1 MAATSKSIDTDF
13 LSLRTVFARNTDN
26 TKISSTKVLVADG
39 NGGTFWAAPQLLG
52 SLPVFNVIETS
63 AAKYTATET
72 NRTLRLTAGE
82 GISMN
87 SSTLLGTTFLNID
100 VSGAANISSSKIK
113 IATIG
118 FISAHTDSNT
128 NTIFLSSS
136 KTAPALSTGDLYF
149 QQLKVIS
156 SVQDPI
162 DTTPFRGNSLFE
174 SNKHDFYTTFAA
186 VSPLALSS
194 FTTTKQ
200 VFLSMY
206 PYSASGFLTMSTT
219 IGSIFISS
227 LSTISSIYITKSDFS
242 TGMLSLSTIEYLNH
256 STSVSTLVK
265 LSNDSQVEYS
275 NSVGN
280 TLARAFYVQMTTYFD
295 TLNKGLS
302 TVTAVK
308 TTIDTLL
315 STNTSIFI
323 NTQSRTTSS
332 LSTFA
337 GSGLGSLSNFTA
349 YNMFFFSSQLSTLS
363 TSLGLNILTMSNS
376 VTTSI
381 NNFNRSTVSTFN
393 QLGSLGYIS
402 SLSLKS
408 TIVSLPYISTK
419 QLVSTIVSLPYISTK
434 QLLSTVISLNI
445 VSSQSLI
452 STFSLENQIDFY
464 TDRSTFTNRFEST
477 VKGIN
482 ENAPYIS
489 TLTLQSTLQS
499 TFIFNNYVN
508 SIALPSTTKS
518 IIDYGS
524 FNGYVSS
531 ISSFTPQG
539 YIYTSN
545 MNSAIYST
553 TNAVFS
559 RTSTISSL
567 TYKSTIDGL
576 GEIYTTTTNFTIP
589 NCFRSSIGYDGAR
602 DIQNSRYLEN
612 TDNNPYEAYG
622 FVNDIYFSTATLDVA
637 SMSNFIVATSKVQ
650 IDFNISFNFE
660 TTASSNDSY
669 SNINRLV
676 PISSFLLYTPD
687 SSPTTFISFTNG
699 TFTEYINMYFDSN
712 DTLNQTNKFIYD
724 KRISF
729 LCSGDD
735 IITVNKAL
743 ITLNH
748 RVLFAKYYSNENP
761 DCNVTIING
770 FPSLT
775 NSIFVTI
782 YN

>member
-82 GISMN
+82 GIAMN

-113 IATIG
+113 IATTG

-174 SNKHDFYTTFAA
+174 SNKHSFYTTFAA

-219 IGSIFISS
+219 VGSIFISS

-308 TTIDTLL
+308 TTKDTML

-337 GSGLGSLSNFTA
+337 GVGLGSLSNFTA

-363 TSLGLNILTMSNS
+363 TSLGLNILTMSNT

-402 SLSLKS
+402 SLSLR
-408 TIVSLPYISTK
+408 
-419 QLVSTIVSLPYISTK
+419 STIVSLPYISTK
-434 QLLSTVISLNI
+434 QLLSTVISLNN

-452 STFSLENQIDFY
+452 STFSLQNQIGFY
-464 TDRSTFTNRFEST
+464 TDRSTFTQNVQST

-545 MNSAIYST
+545 MNPAIYST

-559 RTSTISSL
+559 RTSTISTL
-567 TYKSTIDGL
+567 TYISTFDTL
-576 GEIYTTTTNFTIP
+576 GEIYISTANSTILA
-589 NCFRSSIGYDGAR
+589 CFGSSIGYNGLR
-602 DIQNSRYLEN
+602 GSQNSRYLQN
-612 TDNNPYEAYG
+612 VDNNPYDIYG
-622 FVNDIYFSTATLDVA
+622 FFNDIYFSTATLDVG
-637 SMSNFIVATSKVQ
+637 SMSDFIVATSKVQ

-660 TTASSNDSY
+660 TTASSNESY

-687 SSPTTFISFTNG
+687 ISPTTFVSFTNG
-699 TFTEYINMYFDSN
+699 TFTEYINMYYDSN
-712 DTLNQTNKFIYD
+712 DTLNKTNKFIYD

-729 LCSGDD
+729 LCSGGD

-748 RVLFAKYYSNENP
+748 RVLFAKYYSNGNP
-761 DCNVTIING
+761 DCNVTIINS

>member
-113 IATIG
+113 IATTG

-128 NTIFLSSS
+128 NTIFLSSL

-174 SNKHDFYTTFAA
+174 SNKHNFYTTFAA

-206 PYSASGFLTMSTT
+206 PYTASGFLTMSTT
-219 IGSIFISS
+219 IGSIFITS
-227 LSTISSIYITKSDFS
+227 LSTISSVYITKSDFS

-402 SLSLKS
+402 SLSLR
-408 TIVSLPYISTK
+408 
-419 QLVSTIVSLPYISTK
+419 STIVSLPYISTK
-434 QLLSTVISLNI
+434 QLLSTVISLNN

-452 STFSLENQIDFY
+452 STFSLQNQIGFY
-464 TDRSTFTNRFEST
+464 TDRSTFTQNVQST

-545 MNSAIYST
+545 MKSAIYST

-576 GEIYTTTTNFTIP
+576 GEIYITTVNNTIP
-589 NCFRSSIGYDGAR
+589 NCFRSSIGYNGVR
-602 DIQNSRYLEN
+602 GTQNSRYLQN
-612 TDNNPYEAYG
+612 VDNNPYDIYG
-622 FVNDIYFSTATLDVA
+622 FFNDIYFSTATLDVG

-650 IDFNISFNFE
+650 IDFNISFNFA

-687 SSPTTFISFTNG
+687 ISPTTFVSFTNG
-699 TFTEYINMYFDSN
+699 TFTEYINMYYDSN
-712 DTLNQTNKFIYD
+712 DTLNKTNKFIYD

-729 LCSGDD
+729 LCSGGD

-748 RVLFAKYYSNENP
+748 RVLFAKYYSNGNP
-761 DCNVTIING
+761 DCNVTIINS

>member
-113 IATIG
+113 IATTG

-174 SNKHDFYTTFAA
+174 SNKHNFYTTFAA

-206 PYSASGFLTMSTT
+206 PYTASGFLTMSTT
-219 IGSIFISS
+219 IGSIFITS
-227 LSTISSIYITKSDFS
+227 LSTISSVYITKSDFS

-308 TTIDTLL
+308 TTKDTML

-349 YNMFFFSSQLSTLS
+349 YNMLFFSSQLSTLS
-363 TSLGLNILTMSNS
+363 TSLGLNILTMSNT
-376 VTTSI
+376 VTTSL

-402 SLSLKS
+402 SLSL
-408 TIVSLPYISTK
+408 T
-419 QLVSTIVSLPYISTK
+419 STIVSLPYISTK
-434 QLLSTVISLNI
+434 QLLSTVISLNN

-452 STFSLENQIDFY
+452 STFSLANQIGFY
-464 TDRSTFTNRFEST
+464 TDRSTFTQNVQST

-545 MNSAIYST
+545 MNPAIYST

-559 RTSTISSL
+559 RTSTISTL
-567 TYKSTIDGL
+567 TYISTFDTLGKIYISTANSTIL
-576 GEIYTTTTNFTIP
+576 A
-589 NCFRSSIGYDGAR
+589 CFGSSIGYNGAR
-602 DIQNSRYLEN
+602 GIQNSRYLEN
-612 TDNNPYEAYG
+612 VDNNPYDIYG
-622 FVNDIYFSTATLDVA
+622 FSNDIYFSTATLDVA

-699 TFTEYINMYFDSN
+699 TFTEYINMYYDSN
-712 DTLNQTNKFIYD
+712 DTLNKTNKVIYD

-729 LCSGDD
+729 LCSGGD

-743 ITLNH
+743 IKLNH
-748 RVLFAKYYSNENP
+748 RVLFAKYYSNGNP
-761 DCNVTIING
+761 DCNVTVINC

>member
-113 IATIG
+113 IATTG

-174 SNKHDFYTTFAA
+174 SNKHSFYTTFAA

-206 PYSASGFLTMSTT
+206 PYTASGFLTMSTT
-219 IGSIFISS
+219 IGSIFITS
-227 LSTISSIYITKSDFS
+227 LSTISSVYITKSDFS

-308 TTIDTLL
+308 TTKDTML

-337 GSGLGSLSNFTA
+337 GVGLGSLSNFTA
-349 YNMFFFSSQLSTLS
+349 YNMLFFSSQLSTLS
-363 TSLGLNILTMSNS
+363 TSLGLNILTMSNT
-376 VTTSI
+376 VTTSL

-402 SLSLKS
+402 SLSLR
-408 TIVSLPYISTK
+408 
-419 QLVSTIVSLPYISTK
+419 STIVSLPYISTK
-434 QLLSTVISLNI
+434 QLLSTVISLNN

-452 STFSLENQIDFY
+452 STFSLANQIGFY
-464 TDRSTFTNRFEST
+464 TDRSTFTQNVQST

-545 MNSAIYST
+545 MNPAIYST

-559 RTSTISSL
+559 RTSTISTL
-567 TYKSTIDGL
+567 TYISTFDGL
-576 GEIYTTTTNFTIP
+576 GEIYITTVNSTILA
-589 NCFRSSIGYDGAR
+589 CFRSSIGYNGAR
-602 DIQNSRYLEN
+602 GIQNSRYLQN
-612 TDNNPYEAYG
+612 VDNNPYDIYG
-622 FVNDIYFSTATLDVA
+622 FFNDIYFSTATLDVA

-699 TFTEYINMYFDSN
+699 TFTEYINMYYDSN
-712 DTLNQTNKFIYD
+712 DTLNKTNKFIYD

-729 LCSGDD
+729 LCSGGD

-743 ITLNH
+743 IKLNH
-748 RVLFAKYYSNENP
+748 RVLFAKYYSNGNP
-761 DCNVTIING
+761 DCNVTVINC

>member
-113 IATIG
+113 IATTG

-174 SNKHDFYTTFAA
+174 SNKHSFYTTFAA

-219 IGSIFISS
+219 IGSIFITS
-227 LSTISSIYITKSDFS
+227 LSTISSVYITKSDFS

-308 TTIDTLL
+308 TTKDTML

-337 GSGLGSLSNFTA
+337 GVGLGSLSNFTA

-402 SLSLKS
+402 SLSLR
-408 TIVSLPYISTK
+408 
-419 QLVSTIVSLPYISTK
+419 STIVSLPYISTK
-434 QLLSTVISLNI
+434 QLLSTVISLNN

-452 STFSLENQIDFY
+452 STFSLENQIGFY
-464 TDRSTFTNRFEST
+464 TDRSTFIQNVQST

-545 MNSAIYST
+545 MNPAIYST

-559 RTSTISSL
+559 RTSTISTL
-567 TYKSTIDGL
+567 TYISTFDGL
-576 GEIYTTTTNFTIP
+576 GEIYISTANSTILA
-589 NCFRSSIGYDGAR
+589 CFGSSIGYNGLR
-602 DIQNSRYLEN
+602 GSQNSRYLQN
-612 TDNNPYEAYG
+612 VDNNPYDIYG
-622 FVNDIYFSTATLDVA
+622 IFNDIYFSTATLDVA

-699 TFTEYINMYFDSN
+699 TFTEYINMYYDSN
-712 DTLNQTNKFIYD
+712 DTLNQTNKVIYD

-729 LCSGDD
+729 LCSGGD

-748 RVLFAKYYSNENP
+748 RVLFAKYYSNANP
-761 DCNVTIING
+761 DCNVTIINC

>member
-63 AAKYTATET
+63 AAKYTATEI

-82 GISMN
+82 GIAMN
-87 SSTLLGTTFLNID
+87 SSTLYGTTFLNID

-113 IATIG
+113 IATTG

-174 SNKHDFYTTFAA
+174 SNKHSFYTTFAA

-206 PYSASGFLTMSTT
+206 PYTASGFLTMSTT
-219 IGSIFISS
+219 IGSIFITS
-227 LSTISSIYITKSDFS
+227 LSTISSVYITKSDFS

-308 TTIDTLL
+308 TTKDTML

-349 YNMFFFSSQLSTLS
+349 YNMLFFSSQLSTLS
-363 TSLGLNILTMSNS
+363 TSLGLNILTMSNT
-376 VTTSI
+376 VTTSL

-402 SLSLKS
+402 SLSLR
-408 TIVSLPYISTK
+408 
-419 QLVSTIVSLPYISTK
+419 STIVSLPYISTK
-434 QLLSTVISLNI
+434 QLLSTVISLNN

-452 STFSLENQIDFY
+452 STFSLSNQIGFY
-464 TDRSTFTNRFEST
+464 TDRSTFTQNFQST

-489 TLTLQSTLQS
+489 TLTLLSTLQS

-545 MNSAIYST
+545 MNPAIYST

-559 RTSTISSL
+559 RTSTISTL
-567 TYKSTIDGL
+567 TYISTFDTLGKIYISTANSTIL
-576 GEIYTTTTNFTIP
+576 A
-589 NCFRSSIGYDGAR
+589 CFGSSIGYNGAR
-602 DIQNSRYLEN
+602 GIQNSRYLQN
-612 TDNNPYEAYG
+612 VDNNPYDIYG
-622 FVNDIYFSTATLDVA
+622 FFNDIYFSTATLDVA

-699 TFTEYINMYFDSN
+699 TFTEYINMYYDSN
-712 DTLNQTNKFIYD
+712 DTLNKTNKVIYD

-729 LCSGDD
+729 LCSGGD

-748 RVLFAKYYSNENP
+748 RVLFAKYYSNGNP
-761 DCNVTIING
+761 DCNVTIINC

>member
-113 IATIG
+113 IATTG

-174 SNKHDFYTTFAA
+174 SNKHNFYTTFAA

-206 PYSASGFLTMSTT
+206 PYTASGFLTMSTT
-219 IGSIFISS
+219 IGSIFITS
-227 LSTISSIYITKSDFS
+227 LSTISSVYITKSDFS

-308 TTIDTLL
+308 TTKDTML

-337 GSGLGSLSNFTA
+337 DSGLAALSNFTT

-363 TSLGLNILTMSNS
+363 TSLGLNILTMSNT

-402 SLSLKS
+402 SLSLR
-408 TIVSLPYISTK
+408 
-419 QLVSTIVSLPYISTK
+419 STIVSLPYISTK
-434 QLLSTVISLNI
+434 QLLSTVISLNN

-452 STFSLENQIDFY
+452 STFSLQNQIGFY
-464 TDRSTFTNRFEST
+464 TDRSTFTQNVQST

-545 MNSAIYST
+545 MNPAIYST

-559 RTSTISSL
+559 RTSTISTL
-567 TYKSTIDGL
+567 TYISTFDGL
-576 GEIYTTTTNFTIP
+576 GEIYISTANSTILA
-589 NCFRSSIGYDGAR
+589 CFGSSIGYNGLR
-602 DIQNSRYLEN
+602 GTQNSRYLQN
-612 TDNNPYEAYG
+612 VDNNPYDIYG
-622 FVNDIYFSTATLDVA
+622 FFNDIYFSTATLDVG
-637 SMSNFIVATSKVQ
+637 SMSDFIVATSKVQ

-660 TTASSNDSY
+660 TTASSNESY

-699 TFTEYINMYFDSN
+699 TFTEYINMYYDSN
-712 DTLNQTNKFIYD
+712 DTLNKTNKVIYD

-729 LCSGDD
+729 LCSGGD

-748 RVLFAKYYSNENP
+748 RVLFAKYYSNGNP
-761 DCNVTIING
+761 DCNVTIINS

>member
-82 GISMN
+82 GIAMN

-100 VSGAANISSSKIK
+100 VSGATTISSSKIK
-113 IATIG
+113 IATTG

-174 SNKHDFYTTFAA
+174 SNKHNFYTTFAA

-206 PYSASGFLTMSTT
+206 PYTASGFLTMSTT
-219 IGSIFISS
+219 IGSIFITS
-227 LSTISSIYITKSDFS
+227 LSTISSVYITKSDFS

-308 TTIDTLL
+308 TTKDTML

-337 GSGLGSLSNFTA
+337 DSGLAALSNFTT

-363 TSLGLNILTMSNS
+363 TSLGLNILTMSNT

-402 SLSLKS
+402 SLSLR
-408 TIVSLPYISTK
+408 
-419 QLVSTIVSLPYISTK
+419 STIVSLPYISTK
-434 QLLSTVISLNI
+434 QLLSTVISLNN

-452 STFSLENQIDFY
+452 STFSLQNQIGFY
-464 TDRSTFTNRFEST
+464 TDRSTFTQNVQST

-545 MNSAIYST
+545 MNPAIYST

-559 RTSTISSL
+559 RTSTISTL
-567 TYKSTIDGL
+567 TYISTFDGL
-576 GEIYTTTTNFTIP
+576 GEIYISTANSTILA
-589 NCFRSSIGYDGAR
+589 CFGSSIGYNGLR
-602 DIQNSRYLEN
+602 GTQNSRYLQN
-612 TDNNPYEAYG
+612 VDNNPYDIYG
-622 FVNDIYFSTATLDVA
+622 FFNDIYFSTATLDVG
-637 SMSNFIVATSKVQ
+637 SMSDFIVATSKVQ

-660 TTASSNDSY
+660 TTASSNESY

-699 TFTEYINMYFDSN
+699 TFTEYINMYYDSN
-712 DTLNQTNKFIYD
+712 DTLNKTNKFIYD

-729 LCSGDD
+729 LCSGGD

-748 RVLFAKYYSNENP
+748 RVLFAKYYSNGNP
-761 DCNVTIING
+761 DCNVTIINS

>member
-100 VSGAANISSSKIK
+100 VSGATTISSSKIK
-113 IATIG
+113 IATTG

-174 SNKHDFYTTFAA
+174 SNKHSFYTTFAA

-206 PYSASGFLTMSTT
+206 PYTASGFLTMSTT
-219 IGSIFISS
+219 IGSIFITS
-227 LSTISSIYITKSDFS
+227 LSTISSVYITKSDFS

-308 TTIDTLL
+308 TTKDTML

-337 GSGLGSLSNFTA
+337 GVGLGSLSNFTA
-349 YNMFFFSSQLSTLS
+349 YNMLFFSSQLSTLS
-363 TSLGLNILTMSNS
+363 TSLGLNILTMSNT
-376 VTTSI
+376 VTTSL
-381 NNFNRSTVSTFN
+381 NNFNRSTISTFN

-402 SLSLKS
+402 SLSLR
-408 TIVSLPYISTK
+408 
-419 QLVSTIVSLPYISTK
+419 STIVSLPYISTK
-434 QLLSTVISLNI
+434 QLLSTVISLNN

-452 STFSLENQIDFY
+452 STFSLQNQIGFY
-464 TDRSTFTNRFEST
+464 TDRSTFTQNVQST

-489 TLTLQSTLQS
+489 TLTLHSTLQS

-545 MNSAIYST
+545 MNPAIYST

-559 RTSTISSL
+559 RTSTISTL
-567 TYKSTIDGL
+567 TYISTFDGL
-576 GEIYTTTTNFTIP
+576 GEIYITTVNSTILA
-589 NCFRSSIGYDGAR
+589 CFRSSIGYNGAR
-602 DIQNSRYLEN
+602 GIQNSRYLQN
-612 TDNNPYEAYG
+612 VDNNPYDIYG
-622 FVNDIYFSTATLDVA
+622 FFNDIYFSTATLDVA

-699 TFTEYINMYFDSN
+699 TFTEYINMYYDSN
-712 DTLNQTNKFIYD
+712 DTLNKTNKFIYD

-729 LCSGDD
+729 LCSGGD

-748 RVLFAKYYSNENP
+748 RVLFAKYYSNGNP
-761 DCNVTIING
+761 DCNVTVINC

>member
-113 IATIG
+113 IATTG

-128 NTIFLSSS
+128 NTIFLSSL

-174 SNKHDFYTTFAA
+174 SNKHSFYTTFAA

-206 PYSASGFLTMSTT
+206 PYTASGFLTMSTT
-219 IGSIFISS
+219 IGSIFITS
-227 LSTISSIYITKSDFS
+227 LSTISSVYITKSDFS

-308 TTIDTLL
+308 TTKDTML

-349 YNMFFFSSQLSTLS
+349 YNMLFFSSQLSTLS
-363 TSLGLNILTMSNS
+363 TSLGLNILTMSNT
-376 VTTSI
+376 VTTSL

-402 SLSLKS
+402 SLSLR
-408 TIVSLPYISTK
+408 
-419 QLVSTIVSLPYISTK
+419 STIVSLPYISTK
-434 QLLSTVISLNI
+434 QLLSTVISLNN

-452 STFSLENQIDFY
+452 STFSLSNQIGFY
-464 TDRSTFTNRFEST
+464 TDRSTFTQNFQST

-489 TLTLQSTLQS
+489 TLTLLSTLQS

-589 NCFRSSIGYDGAR
+589 NCFRSSIGYNGAR

-699 TFTEYINMYFDSN
+699 TFTEYINMYYDSN
-712 DTLNQTNKFIYD
+712 DTLNKTNKFIYD

-729 LCSGDD
+729 LCSGGD

-743 ITLNH
+743 IELNH
-748 RVLFAKYYSNENP
+748 RVLFAKYYSNGNP
-761 DCNVTIING
+761 DCNVTVINC

>member
-82 GISMN
+82 GIAMN
-87 SSTLLGTTFLNID
+87 SSTLYGTTFLNID

-113 IATIG
+113 IATTG

-174 SNKHDFYTTFAA
+174 SNKHSFYTTFAA

-206 PYSASGFLTMSTT
+206 PYTASGFLTMSTT
-219 IGSIFISS
+219 IGSIFITS
-227 LSTISSIYITKSDFS
+227 LSTISSVYITKSDFS

-308 TTIDTLL
+308 TTKDTML

-349 YNMFFFSSQLSTLS
+349 YNMLFFSSQLSTLS
-363 TSLGLNILTMSNS
+363 TSLGLNILTMSNT
-376 VTTSI
+376 VTTSL

-402 SLSLKS
+402 SLSLR
-408 TIVSLPYISTK
+408 
-419 QLVSTIVSLPYISTK
+419 STIVSLPYISTK
-434 QLLSTVISLNI
+434 QLLSTVISLNN

-452 STFSLENQIDFY
+452 STFSLENQIGFY
-464 TDRSTFTNRFEST
+464 TDRSTFTQNVQST

-545 MNSAIYST
+545 MNPAIYST

-559 RTSTISSL
+559 RTSTISTL
-567 TYKSTIDGL
+567 TYISTFDTLGKIYISTANSTIL
-576 GEIYTTTTNFTIP
+576 A
-589 NCFRSSIGYDGAR
+589 CFGSSIGYNGAR
-602 DIQNSRYLEN
+602 GIQNSRYLQN
-612 TDNNPYEAYG
+612 VDNNPYDIYG
-622 FVNDIYFSTATLDVA
+622 FFNDIYFSTATLDVA

-699 TFTEYINMYFDSN
+699 TFTEYINMYYDSN
-712 DTLNQTNKFIYD
+712 DTLNKTNKVIYD

-729 LCSGDD
+729 LCSGGD

-748 RVLFAKYYSNENP
+748 RVLFAKYYSNGNP
-761 DCNVTIING
+761 DCNVTIINC

>member
-113 IATIG
+113 IATTG

-174 SNKHDFYTTFAA
+174 SNKHSFYTTFAA

-206 PYSASGFLTMSTT
+206 PYTASGFLTMSTT
-219 IGSIFISS
+219 IGSIFITS
-227 LSTISSIYITKSDFS
+227 LSTISSVYITKSDFS

-308 TTIDTLL
+308 TTKDTML

-337 GSGLGSLSNFTA
+337 GVGLGSLSNFTA
-349 YNMFFFSSQLSTLS
+349 YNMLFFSSQLSTLS
-363 TSLGLNILTMSNS
+363 TSLGLNILTMSNT
-376 VTTSI
+376 VTTSL
-381 NNFNRSTVSTFN
+381 NNFNRSTISTFN

-402 SLSLKS
+402 SLSLR
-408 TIVSLPYISTK
+408 
-419 QLVSTIVSLPYISTK
+419 STIVSLPYISTK
-434 QLLSTVISLNI
+434 QLLSTVISLNN

-452 STFSLENQIDFY
+452 STFSLENQIGFY
-464 TDRSTFTNRFEST
+464 TDRSTFIQNVQST

-545 MNSAIYST
+545 MNPAIYST

-559 RTSTISSL
+559 RTSTISTL
-567 TYKSTIDGL
+567 TYISTFDGL
-576 GEIYTTTTNFTIP
+576 GEIYITTVNSTILA
-589 NCFRSSIGYDGAR
+589 CFRSSIGYNGAR
-602 DIQNSRYLEN
+602 GIQNSRYLQN
-612 TDNNPYEAYG
+612 VDNNPYDIYG
-622 FVNDIYFSTATLDVA
+622 FFNDIYFSTATLDVA

-699 TFTEYINMYFDSN
+699 TFTEYINMYYDSN
-712 DTLNQTNKFIYD
+712 DTLNKTNKFIYD

-729 LCSGDD
+729 LCSGGD

-748 RVLFAKYYSNENP
+748 RVLFAKYYSNGNP
-761 DCNVTIING
+761 DCNVTIINS

>member
-1 MAATSKSIDTDF
+1 MAAATKSIDTDF

-26 TKISSTKVLVADG
+26 TKISSTKVLTADG

-52 SLPVFNVIETS
+52 SLPVFNAIETS
-63 AAKYTATET
+63 AGKYIATEA

-82 GISMN
+82 GVSMEL
-87 SSTLLGTTFLNID
+87 STLYGTTFIYTD
-100 VSGAANISSSKIK
+100 VSGAASISSSKIK
-113 IATIG
+113 IATTG
-118 FISAHTDSNT
+118 FISAYTDSNT

-162 DTTPFRGNSLFE
+162 DTTPFRGNSLFV
-174 SNKHDFYTTFAA
+174 SNKHSFYTTLAA
-186 VSPLALSS
+186 VGSLAFSS

-206 PYSASGFLTMSTT
+206 PYTASGFLTMSTVA
-219 IGSIFISS
+219 GSIFISS
-227 LSTISSIYITKSDFS
+227 LSTISSIYITKADFS

-256 STSVSTLVK
+256 STNVSTLVK
-265 LSNDSQVEYS
+265 LSNDSQIQYS
-275 NSVGN
+275 NAVGN
-280 TLARAFYVQMTTYFD
+280 ILARAFYVQMTTYFD

-302 TVTAVK
+302 TVTAIK
-308 TTIDTLL
+308 TTKNTML

-337 GSGLGSLSNFTA
+337 NAGLGALSNFTA
-349 YNMFFFSSQLSTLS
+349 YNILVFSTQLSTLS
-363 TSLGLNILTMSNS
+363 TSLGLNIFTMSNTVS
-376 VTTSI
+376 TSI

-419 QLVSTIVSLPYISTK
+419 KLVSTVG
-434 QLLSTVISLNI
+434 SLNI
-445 VSSQSLI
+445 VSSQSLL
-452 STFSLENQIDFY
+452 STFSLKNQIAFY
-464 TDRSTFTNRFEST
+464 TDRSTFTQNVQST

-499 TFIFNNYVN
+499 TFIFNNYVH
-508 SIALPSTTKS
+508 STLASTSKS

-539 YIYTSN
+539 YIYSSN
-545 MNSAIYST
+545 LNSALYST

-559 RTSTISSL
+559 RTSTISTL
-567 TYKSTIDGL
+567 TYKSTFDGL
-576 GEIYTTTTNFTIP
+576 GKIYISTANSTILDCFT
-589 NCFRSSIGYDGAR
+589 SSIGYSGYIGSD
-602 DIQNSRYLEN
+602 QQCTYVLNSN
-612 TDNNPYEAYG
+612 NNPYTANGYIY
-622 FVNDIYFSTATLDVA
+622 DIYFTTAQVYIA
-637 SMSNFIVATSKVQ
+637 SMSNYIVSTSKVQ
-650 IDFNISFNFE
+650 IDFNLNFSFE
-660 TTASSNDSY
+660 TKASSNDTY
-669 SNINRLV
+669 TNLNRLV
-676 PISSFLLYTPD
+676 PISSFLQYSLKVDDP
-687 SSPTTFISFTNG
+687 PSFLSITNG
-699 TFTEYINMYFDSN
+699 TFTEYVNAYYDST
-712 DTLNQTNKFIYD
+712 DVTSKTNKGRYN

-729 LCSGDD
+729 LYSGDD
-735 IITVNKAL
+735 IIRTYKANMNTSDV
-743 ITLNH
+743 IILNH
-748 RVLFAKYYSNENP
+748 RVLFAEYLANP
-761 DCNVTIING
+761 DSGCNVTFIDC

-775 NSIFVTI
+775 NSIFVSI

>member
-100 VSGAANISSSKIK
+100 VSGATTISSSKIK
-113 IATIG
+113 IATTG

-149 QQLKVIS
+149 QQIKVIS

-174 SNKHDFYTTFAA
+174 SNKHSFYTTFAA

-219 IGSIFISS
+219 IGSIFITS
-227 LSTISSIYITKSDFS
+227 LSTISSVYITKSDFS

-256 STSVSTLVK
+256 STNVSTLVK

-308 TTIDTLL
+308 TTIDTML
-315 STNTSIFI
+315 STNTNIFI

-337 GSGLGSLSNFTA
+337 GVGLGSLSNFTA

-402 SLSLKS
+402 SLSLR
-408 TIVSLPYISTK
+408 
-419 QLVSTIVSLPYISTK
+419 STIVSLPYISTK
-434 QLLSTVISLNI
+434 QLLSTVISLNN

-452 STFSLENQIDFY
+452 STFSLENQIGFY
-464 TDRSTFTNRFEST
+464 TDRSTFIQNVQST

-545 MNSAIYST
+545 MNPAIYST

-559 RTSTISSL
+559 RTSTISTL
-567 TYKSTIDGL
+567 TYISTFDTL
-576 GEIYTTTTNFTIP
+576 GEIYISTANSTILA
-589 NCFRSSIGYDGAR
+589 CFGSSIGYNGVR
-602 DIQNSRYLEN
+602 GTQNSRYLQN
-612 TDNNPYEAYG
+612 VDNNPYDIYG
-622 FVNDIYFSTATLDVA
+622 IFNDIYFSTATLDVA

-699 TFTEYINMYFDSN
+699 TFTEYINMYYDSN
-712 DTLNQTNKFIYD
+712 DTLNQTNKVIYD

-729 LCSGDD
+729 LCSGGD

-748 RVLFAKYYSNENP
+748 RVLFAKYYSNANP
-761 DCNVTIING
+761 DCNVTIINC

>member
-82 GISMN
+82 GIAMN
-87 SSTLLGTTFLNID
+87 SSTLYGTTFLNID

-113 IATIG
+113 IATTG

-174 SNKHDFYTTFAA
+174 SNKHSFYTTFAA

-206 PYSASGFLTMSTT
+206 PYTASGFLTMSTT
-219 IGSIFISS
+219 IGSIFITS
-227 LSTISSIYITKSDFS
+227 LSTISSVYITKSDFS

-349 YNMFFFSSQLSTLS
+349 YNMLFFSSQLSTLS
-363 TSLGLNILTMSNS
+363 TSLGLNILTMSNT
-376 VTTSI
+376 VTTSL

-402 SLSLKS
+402 SLSLR
-408 TIVSLPYISTK
+408 
-419 QLVSTIVSLPYISTK
+419 STIVSLPYISTK
-434 QLLSTVISLNI
+434 QLLSTVISLNN

-452 STFSLENQIDFY
+452 STFSLQNQIGFY
-464 TDRSTFTNRFEST
+464 TDRSTFTQNVQST

-545 MNSAIYST
+545 MNPAIYST

-559 RTSTISSL
+559 RTSTISTL
-567 TYKSTIDGL
+567 TYISTFDTLGKIYISTANSTIL
-576 GEIYTTTTNFTIP
+576 A
-589 NCFRSSIGYDGAR
+589 CFGSSIGYNGAR
-602 DIQNSRYLEN
+602 GIQNSRYLQN
-612 TDNNPYEAYG
+612 VDNNPYDIYG
-622 FVNDIYFSTATLDVA
+622 FFNDIYFSTATLDVA

-699 TFTEYINMYFDSN
+699 TFTEYINMYYDSN
-712 DTLNQTNKFIYD
+712 DTLNKTNKVIYD

-729 LCSGDD
+729 LCSGGD

-743 ITLNH
+743 IELNH
-748 RVLFAKYYSNENP
+748 RVLFAKYYSNGNP
-761 DCNVTIING
+761 DCNVTVINC

>member
-100 VSGAANISSSKIK
+100 VSGATTISSSKIK
-113 IATIG
+113 IATTG

-174 SNKHDFYTTFAA
+174 SNKHSFYTTFAA

-206 PYSASGFLTMSTT
+206 PYTASGFLTMSTT
-219 IGSIFISS
+219 IGSIFITS
-227 LSTISSIYITKSDFS
+227 LSTISSVYITKSDFS

-308 TTIDTLL
+308 TTKDTML

-337 GSGLGSLSNFTA
+337 GVGLGSLSNFTA
-349 YNMFFFSSQLSTLS
+349 YNMLFFSSQLSTLS
-363 TSLGLNILTMSNS
+363 TSLGLNILTMSNT
-376 VTTSI
+376 VTTSL
-381 NNFNRSTVSTFN
+381 NNFNRSTISTFN

-402 SLSLKS
+402 SLSLR
-408 TIVSLPYISTK
+408 
-419 QLVSTIVSLPYISTK
+419 STIVSLPYISTK
-434 QLLSTVISLNI
+434 QLLSTVISLNN

-452 STFSLENQIDFY
+452 STFSLANQIGFY
-464 TDRSTFTNRFEST
+464 TDRSTFTQNVQST

-545 MNSAIYST
+545 MNPAIYST

-559 RTSTISSL
+559 RTSTISTL
-567 TYKSTIDGL
+567 TYISTFDGL
-576 GEIYTTTTNFTIP
+576 GEIYITTVNSTILA
-589 NCFRSSIGYDGAR
+589 CFRSSIGYNGAR
-602 DIQNSRYLEN
+602 GIQNSRYLQN
-612 TDNNPYEAYG
+612 VDNNPYDIYG
-622 FVNDIYFSTATLDVA
+622 FFNDIYFSTATLDVA

-699 TFTEYINMYFDSN
+699 TFTEYINMYYDSN
-712 DTLNQTNKFIYD
+712 DTLNKTNKFIYD

-729 LCSGDD
+729 LCSGGD
-735 IITVNKAL
+735 IITVDKAL

-748 RVLFAKYYSNENP
+748 RVLFAKYYSNANP
-761 DCNVTIING
+761 DCNVTIINC

>member
-1 MAATSKSIDTDF
+1 MAAATKSIDTDF

-26 TKISSTKVLVADG
+26 TKISSTKVLTADG

-52 SLPVFNVIETS
+52 SLPVFNAIETS
-63 AAKYTATET
+63 AGKYIATEA

-82 GISMN
+82 GVSMEL
-87 SSTLLGTTFLNID
+87 STLYGTTFIYTD
-100 VSGAANISSSKIK
+100 VSGAASISSSKIK
-113 IATIG
+113 IATTG
-118 FISAHTDSNT
+118 FISAYTDSNT

-162 DTTPFRGNSLFE
+162 DTTPFRGNSLFV
-174 SNKHDFYTTFAA
+174 SNKHSFYTTLAA
-186 VSPLALSS
+186 VGSLAFSS

-206 PYSASGFLTMSTT
+206 PYTASGFLTMSTVA
-219 IGSIFISS
+219 GSIFISS
-227 LSTISSIYITKSDFS
+227 LSTISSIYITKADFS

-256 STSVSTLVK
+256 STNVSTLVK
-265 LSNDSQVEYS
+265 LSNDSQIQYS
-275 NSVGN
+275 NAVGN
-280 TLARAFYVQMTTYFD
+280 ILARAFYVQMTTYFD

-302 TVTAVK
+302 TVTAIK
-308 TTIDTLL
+308 TTKNTML

-337 GSGLGSLSNFTA
+337 NAGLGALSNFTA
-349 YNMFFFSSQLSTLS
+349 YNILVFSTQLSTLS
-363 TSLGLNILTMSNS
+363 TSLGLNIFTMSNTVS
-376 VTTSI
+376 TSI

-419 QLVSTIVSLPYISTK
+419 KLVSTVG
-434 QLLSTVISLNI
+434 SLNI
-445 VSSQSLI
+445 VSSQSLL
-452 STFSLENQIDFY
+452 STFSLKNQIAFY
-464 TDRSTFTNRFEST
+464 TDRSTFTQNVQST

-489 TLTLQSTLQS
+489 TLMLQSTLQS
-499 TFIFNNYVN
+499 TFIFNNYVH
-508 SIALPSTTKS
+508 STLASTSKS

-531 ISSFTPQG
+531 ISSFTPRG
-539 YIYTSN
+539 YIYSSN
-545 MNSAIYST
+545 LNSALYST

-559 RTSTISSL
+559 RTSTISTL
-567 TYKSTIDGL
+567 TYKSTFDGL
-576 GEIYTTTTNFTIP
+576 GKIYISTANSTILDCFT
-589 NCFRSSIGYDGAR
+589 SSIGYSGYIGSD
-602 DIQNSRYLEN
+602 QKCTYVLNSN
-612 TDNNPYEAYG
+612 NNPYTANGYIY
-622 FVNDIYFSTATLDVA
+622 DIYFTTAQVYIA
-637 SMSNFIVATSKVQ
+637 SMSNYIVSTSKVQ
-650 IDFNISFNFE
+650 IDFNLNFSFE
-660 TTASSNDSY
+660 TKASSNDTY
-669 SNINRLV
+669 TNLNRLV
-676 PISSFLLYTPD
+676 PISSFLQYSLKVDDP
-687 SSPTTFISFTNG
+687 PSFLSITNG
-699 TFTEYINMYFDSN
+699 TFTEYVNAYYDSTDVTSN
-712 DTLNQTNKFIYD
+712 TNKGRYN

-729 LCSGDD
+729 LYSGDD
-735 IITVNKAL
+735 IIRTYKANMNTSDV
-743 ITLNH
+743 IILNH
-748 RVLFAKYYSNENP
+748 RVLFAEYLANP
-761 DCNVTIING
+761 DSQCNVTFIDC

-775 NSIFVTI
+775 NSIFVSI

>member
-100 VSGAANISSSKIK
+100 VSGATTISSSKIK
-113 IATIG
+113 IATTG

-174 SNKHDFYTTFAA
+174 SNKHSFYTTFAA

-206 PYSASGFLTMSTT
+206 PYTASGFLTMSTT
-219 IGSIFISS
+219 IGSIFITS
-227 LSTISSIYITKSDFS
+227 LSTISSVYITKSDFS

-308 TTIDTLL
+308 TTIDTML
-315 STNTSIFI
+315 STNTNIFI

-337 GSGLGSLSNFTA
+337 GVGLGSLSNFTA

-363 TSLGLNILTMSNS
+363 TSLGLNILTMSNT

-402 SLSLKS
+402 SLSLR
-408 TIVSLPYISTK
+408 
-419 QLVSTIVSLPYISTK
+419 STIVSLPYISTK
-434 QLLSTVISLNI
+434 QLLSTVISLNN

-452 STFSLENQIDFY
+452 STFSLPNQIGFY
-464 TDRSTFTNRFEST
+464 TDRSTFTQNVQST

-545 MNSAIYST
+545 MNPAIYST

-559 RTSTISSL
+559 RTSTISTL
-567 TYKSTIDGL
+567 TYISTFDGL
-576 GEIYTTTTNFTIP
+576 GEIYISTANSTILA
-589 NCFRSSIGYDGAR
+589 CFGSSIGYNGLR
-602 DIQNSRYLEN
+602 GSQNSRYLQN
-612 TDNNPYEAYG
+612 VDNNPYDIYG
-622 FVNDIYFSTATLDVA
+622 IFNDIYFSTATLDVA

-650 IDFNISFNFE
+650 IDFNISFKFE

-699 TFTEYINMYFDSN
+699 TFTEYINMYYDSN
-712 DTLNQTNKFIYD
+712 DTLNQTNKVIYD

-729 LCSGDD
+729 LCSGGD

-748 RVLFAKYYSNENP
+748 RVLFAKYYSNANP
-761 DCNVTIING
+761 DCNVTIINC

>member
-82 GISMN
+82 GIAMN
-87 SSTLLGTTFLNID
+87 SSTLYGTTFLNID

-113 IATIG
+113 IATTG

-174 SNKHDFYTTFAA
+174 SNKHSFYTTFAA

-206 PYSASGFLTMSTT
+206 PYTASGFLTMSTT
-219 IGSIFISS
+219 IGSIFITS
-227 LSTISSIYITKSDFS
+227 LSTISSVYITKSDFS

-308 TTIDTLL
+308 TTKDTML

-349 YNMFFFSSQLSTLS
+349 YNMLFFSSQLSTLS
-363 TSLGLNILTMSNS
+363 TSLGLNILTMSNT

-402 SLSLKS
+402 SLSLR
-408 TIVSLPYISTK
+408 
-419 QLVSTIVSLPYISTK
+419 STIVSLPYISTK
-434 QLLSTVISLNI
+434 QLLSTVISLNN

-452 STFSLENQIDFY
+452 STFSLENQIGFY
-464 TDRSTFTNRFEST
+464 TDRSTFTQNVQST

-545 MNSAIYST
+545 MNPAIYST

-559 RTSTISSL
+559 RTSTISTL
-567 TYKSTIDGL
+567 TYISTFDTLGKIYISTANSTIL
-576 GEIYTTTTNFTIP
+576 A
-589 NCFRSSIGYDGAR
+589 CFGSSIGYNGAR
-602 DIQNSRYLEN
+602 GIQNSRYLQN
-612 TDNNPYEAYG
+612 VDNNPYDIYG
-622 FVNDIYFSTATLDVA
+622 FFNDIYFSTATLDVA

-699 TFTEYINMYFDSN
+699 TFTEYINMYYDSN
-712 DTLNQTNKFIYD
+712 DTLNKTNKFIYD

-729 LCSGDD
+729 LCSGGD

-748 RVLFAKYYSNENP
+748 RVLFAKYYSNGNP
-761 DCNVTIING
+761 DCNVTVINC

>member
-100 VSGAANISSSKIK
+100 VSGATTISSSKIK
-113 IATIG
+113 IATTG

-174 SNKHDFYTTFAA
+174 SNKHSFYTTFAA

-206 PYSASGFLTMSTT
+206 PYTASGFLTMSTT

-227 LSTISSIYITKSDFS
+227 LSTISSVYITKSDFS
-242 TGMLSLSTIEYLNH
+242 TGMLSISTIEYLNH
-256 STSVSTLVK
+256 STNVSTLVK

-308 TTIDTLL
+308 TTKDTML

-349 YNMFFFSSQLSTLS
+349 YNMLFFSSQLSTLS
-363 TSLGLNILTMSNS
+363 TSLGLNILTMSNT
-376 VTTSI
+376 VTTSL
-381 NNFNRSTVSTFN
+381 NNFNRSTISTFN

-402 SLSLKS
+402 SLSLR
-408 TIVSLPYISTK
+408 
-419 QLVSTIVSLPYISTK
+419 STIVSLPYISTK
-434 QLLSTVISLNI
+434 QLLSTVISLNN

-452 STFSLENQIDFY
+452 STFSLANQIGFY
-464 TDRSTFTNRFEST
+464 TDRSTFTQNVQST

-589 NCFRSSIGYDGAR
+589 NCFRSSIGYNGAR

-612 TDNNPYEAYG
+612 TDNNPYDIYG
-622 FVNDIYFSTATLDVA
+622 FSNDIYFSTATLDVA

-699 TFTEYINMYFDSN
+699 TFTEYINMYYDSN
-712 DTLNQTNKFIYD
+712 DTLNKTNKVIYD

-729 LCSGDD
+729 LCSGGD
-735 IITVNKAL
+735 IITVDKAL

-748 RVLFAKYYSNENP
+748 RVLFAKYYSNGNP
-761 DCNVTIING
+761 DCNVTVINC

>member
-87 SSTLLGTTFLNID
+87 SSTLFGTTFLNID
-100 VSGAANISSSKIK
+100 VSGATNISSSKIK
-113 IATIG
+113 IATTG

-136 KTAPALSTGDLYF
+136 KISPALSTGDLYF

-156 SVQDPI
+156 SVQAPI

-174 SNKHDFYTTFAA
+174 SNNHNFYTTFAA

-206 PYSASGFLTMSTT
+206 PYTASGFLTMSTVA
-219 IGSIFISS
+219 GNIFITS
-227 LSTISSIYITKSDFS
+227 LSTISSNNITKSDFS
-242 TGMLSLSTIEYLNH
+242 TGMLSLSTTEYLNH
-256 STSVSTLVK
+256 STNVSTLVK

-280 TLARAFYVQMTTYFD
+280 TLARAFFVQMTTYFD

-308 TTIDTLL
+308 TTIDTML

-332 LSTFA
+332 LSTF
-337 GSGLGSLSNFTA
+337 GGGGLGLLSNFTA

-363 TSLGLNILTMSNS
+363 TSLGLNILTMSNT

-393 QLGSLGYIS
+393 HVGSLGYIS
-402 SLSLKS
+402 SLSLRS

-419 QLVSTIVSLPYISTK
+419 QLVSTIE
-434 QLLSTVISLNI
+434 SLNI
-445 VSSQSLI
+445 VSSQSLL
-452 STFSLENQIDFY
+452 STFSLKNQLDFY
-464 TDRSTFTNRFEST
+464 TDRSTFTQNVQST

-545 MNSAIYST
+545 MNPAIYST

-559 RTSTISSL
+559 KTSTISTL
-567 TYKSTIDGL
+567 TYISTFDTLGKIYISTANSTIL
-576 GEIYTTTTNFTIP
+576 A
-589 NCFRSSIGYDGAR
+589 CFRSSIGYDGLR
-602 DIQNSRYLEN
+602 GIQNSRYLQN
-612 TDNNPYEAYG
+612 VDNNPYDIYG
-622 FVNDIYFSTATLDVA
+622 YFNDIYFSTATLDVA

-650 IDFNISFNFE
+650 IDFNLSFNFE
-660 TTASSNDSY
+660 TTASSNESY

-676 PISSFLLYTPD
+676 PISSFLLYTPPND
-687 SSPTTFISFTNG
+687 STRFISLTNG
-699 TFTEYINMYFDSN
+699 TFTEYINIYYDSN
-712 DTLNQTNKFIYD
+712 DITNQTNKFIYD

-729 LCSGDD
+729 LYSGED

-743 ITLNH
+743 VTLNH
-748 RVLFAKYYSNENP
+748 RVLFAKYYTNIDP
-761 DCNVTIING
+761 DCNVTLINS

>member
-113 IATIG
+113 IATTG

-174 SNKHDFYTTFAA
+174 SNKHSFYTTFAA

-206 PYSASGFLTMSTT
+206 PYTASGFLTMSTT
-219 IGSIFISS
+219 IGSIFITS
-227 LSTISSIYITKSDFS
+227 LSTISSVYITKSDFS

-308 TTIDTLL
+308 TTKDTML

-337 GSGLGSLSNFTA
+337 GVGLGSLSNFTA

-402 SLSLKS
+402 SLSLR
-408 TIVSLPYISTK
+408 
-419 QLVSTIVSLPYISTK
+419 STIVSLPYISTK
-434 QLLSTVISLNI
+434 QLLSTVISLNN

-452 STFSLENQIDFY
+452 STFSLENQIGFY
-464 TDRSTFTNRFEST
+464 TDRSTFIQNVQST

-545 MNSAIYST
+545 MNPAIYST

-559 RTSTISSL
+559 RTSTISTL
-567 TYKSTIDGL
+567 TYISTFDTL
-576 GEIYTTTTNFTIP
+576 GEIYISTANSTILA
-589 NCFRSSIGYDGAR
+589 CFGSSIGYNGLR
-602 DIQNSRYLEN
+602 GSQNSRYLQN
-612 TDNNPYEAYG
+612 VDNNPYDIYG
-622 FVNDIYFSTATLDVA
+622 IFNDIYFSTATLDVA

-699 TFTEYINMYFDSN
+699 TFTEYINMYYDSN
-712 DTLNQTNKFIYD
+712 DTLNQTNKVIYD

-729 LCSGDD
+729 LCSGGD

-748 RVLFAKYYSNENP
+748 RVLFAKYYSNANP
-761 DCNVTIING
+761 DCNVTIINC

>member
-113 IATIG
+113 IATTG

-174 SNKHDFYTTFAA
+174 SNKHSFYTTFAA

-206 PYSASGFLTMSTT
+206 PYTASGFLTMSTT

-227 LSTISSIYITKSDFS
+227 LSTISSVYITKSDFS
-242 TGMLSLSTIEYLNH
+242 TGMLSISTIEYLNH
-256 STSVSTLVK
+256 STNVSTLVK

-308 TTIDTLL
+308 TTKDTML

-349 YNMFFFSSQLSTLS
+349 YNMLFFSSQLSTLS
-363 TSLGLNILTMSNS
+363 TSLGLNILTMSNT
-376 VTTSI
+376 VTTSL

-402 SLSLKS
+402 SLSL
-408 TIVSLPYISTK
+408 T
-419 QLVSTIVSLPYISTK
+419 STIVSLPYISTK
-434 QLLSTVISLNI
+434 QLLSTVISLNN

-452 STFSLENQIDFY
+452 STFSLSNQIGFY
-464 TDRSTFTNRFEST
+464 TDRSTFTQNFQST

-489 TLTLQSTLQS
+489 TLTLLSTLQS

-545 MNSAIYST
+545 MNPAIYST

-559 RTSTISSL
+559 RTSTISTL
-567 TYKSTIDGL
+567 TYISTFDTLGKIYISTANSTIL
-576 GEIYTTTTNFTIP
+576 A
-589 NCFRSSIGYDGAR
+589 CFGSSIGYNGAR
-602 DIQNSRYLEN
+602 GIQNSRYLQN
-612 TDNNPYEAYG
+612 VDNNPYDIYG
-622 FVNDIYFSTATLDVA
+622 FFNDIYFSTATLDVA

-699 TFTEYINMYFDSN
+699 TFTEYINMYYDSN
-712 DTLNQTNKFIYD
+712 DTLNKTNKFIYD

-729 LCSGDD
+729 LCSGGD

-743 ITLNH
+743 IKLNH
-748 RVLFAKYYSNENP
+748 RVLFAKYYSNGNP
-761 DCNVTIING
+761 DCNVTVINC

>member
-113 IATIG
+113 IATTG

-174 SNKHDFYTTFAA
+174 SNKHSFYTTFAA

-206 PYSASGFLTMSTT
+206 PYTASGFLTMSTT
-219 IGSIFISS
+219 IGSIFITS
-227 LSTISSIYITKSDFS
+227 LSTISSVYITKSDFS

-308 TTIDTLL
+308 TTKDTML

-337 GSGLGSLSNFTA
+337 DSGLAALSNFTT

-363 TSLGLNILTMSNS
+363 TSLGLNILTMSNT

-402 SLSLKS
+402 SLSLR
-408 TIVSLPYISTK
+408 
-419 QLVSTIVSLPYISTK
+419 STIVSLPYISTK
-434 QLLSTVISLNI
+434 QLLSTVISLNN

-452 STFSLENQIDFY
+452 STFSLQNQIGFY
-464 TDRSTFTNRFEST
+464 TDRSTFTQNVQST

-545 MNSAIYST
+545 MNPAIYST

-559 RTSTISSL
+559 RTSTISTL
-567 TYKSTIDGL
+567 TYISTFDGL
-576 GEIYTTTTNFTIP
+576 GEIYISTANSTILA
-589 NCFRSSIGYDGAR
+589 CFGSSIGYNGAR
-602 DIQNSRYLEN
+602 GNQNSRYLQN
-612 TDNNPYEAYG
+612 VDNNPYDIYG
-622 FVNDIYFSTATLDVA
+622 IFNDIYFSTAALDVA

-687 SSPTTFISFTNG
+687 SNPTTFISFTNG
-699 TFTEYINMYFDSN
+699 TFTEYINMYYDSN
-712 DTLNQTNKFIYD
+712 DTLNKTNKVIYD

-729 LCSGDD
+729 LCSGGD
-735 IITVNKAL
+735 IITVDKAL

-748 RVLFAKYYSNENP
+748 RVLFAKYYSNANP
-761 DCNVTIING
+761 DCNVTIINC

>member
-100 VSGAANISSSKIK
+100 VSGATTISSSKIK
-113 IATIG
+113 IATTG

-174 SNKHDFYTTFAA
+174 SNKHSFYTTFAA

-206 PYSASGFLTMSTT
+206 PYTASGFLTMSTT
-219 IGSIFISS
+219 IGSIFITS
-227 LSTISSIYITKSDFS
+227 LSTISSVYITKSDFS

-308 TTIDTLL
+308 TTKDTML

-337 GSGLGSLSNFTA
+337 GVGLGSLSNFTA

-402 SLSLKS
+402 SLSLR
-408 TIVSLPYISTK
+408 
-419 QLVSTIVSLPYISTK
+419 STIVSLPYISTK
-434 QLLSTVISLNI
+434 QLLSTVISLNN

-452 STFSLENQIDFY
+452 STFSLENQIGFY
-464 TDRSTFTNRFEST
+464 TDRSTFIQNVQST

-545 MNSAIYST
+545 MNPAIYST

-559 RTSTISSL
+559 RTSTISTL
-567 TYKSTIDGL
+567 TYISTFDGL
-576 GEIYTTTTNFTIP
+576 GEIYISTANSTILA
-589 NCFRSSIGYDGAR
+589 CFGSSIGYNGVR
-602 DIQNSRYLEN
+602 GTQNSRYLQN
-612 TDNNPYEAYG
+612 VDNNPYDIYG
-622 FVNDIYFSTATLDVA
+622 IFNDIYFSTATLDVA

-699 TFTEYINMYFDSN
+699 TFTEYINMYYDSN
-712 DTLNQTNKFIYD
+712 DTLNQTNKVIYD

-729 LCSGDD
+729 LCSGGD

-748 RVLFAKYYSNENP
+748 RVLFAKYYSNANP
-761 DCNVTIING
+761 DCNVTIINC

>member
-1 MAATSKSIDTDF
+1 MAAATKSIDTDF

-26 TKISSTKVLVADG
+26 TKISSTKVLTADG

-52 SLPVFNVIETS
+52 SLPVFNAIETS
-63 AAKYTATET
+63 AGKYIATEA

-82 GISMN
+82 GVSMEL
-87 SSTLLGTTFLNID
+87 STLYGTTFIYTD
-100 VSGAANISSSKIK
+100 VSGAASISSSKIK
-113 IATIG
+113 IATTG
-118 FISAHTDSNT
+118 FISAYTDSNT

-162 DTTPFRGNSLFE
+162 DTTPFRGNSLFV
-174 SNKHDFYTTFAA
+174 SNKHSFYTTLAA
-186 VSPLALSS
+186 VGSLAFSS

-206 PYSASGFLTMSTT
+206 PYTASGFLTMSTVA
-219 IGSIFISS
+219 GSIFISS
-227 LSTISSIYITKSDFS
+227 LSTISSIYITKPDFS
-242 TGMLSLSTIEYLNH
+242 TAMLSLSTIEYLNH
-256 STSVSTLVK
+256 STNVSTLVK
-265 LSNDSQVEYS
+265 LSNDSQIQYS
-275 NSVGN
+275 NAVGN
-280 TLARAFYVQMTTYFD
+280 ILARAFYVQMTTYFD

-302 TVTAVK
+302 TVTAIK
-308 TTIDTLL
+308 TTKNTML

-337 GSGLGSLSNFTA
+337 NAGLGALSNFTA
-349 YNMFFFSSQLSTLS
+349 YNIFVFSTQLSTLS
-363 TSLGLNILTMSNS
+363 TSLGLNIFTMSNTVS
-376 VTTSI
+376 TSI

-419 QLVSTIVSLPYISTK
+419 KLVSTVG
-434 QLLSTVISLNI
+434 SLNI
-445 VSSQSLI
+445 VSSQSLL
-452 STFSLENQIDFY
+452 STFSLKNQIGFY
-464 TDRSTFTNRFEST
+464 TDRSTFTQNVQST

-499 TFIFNNYVN
+499 TFIFNNYVH
-508 SIALPSTTKS
+508 STLASTSKS

-539 YIYTSN
+539 YIYSSN
-545 MNSAIYST
+545 LNSALYST

-559 RTSTISSL
+559 RTSTISTL
-567 TYKSTIDGL
+567 TYKSTFDGL
-576 GEIYTTTTNFTIP
+576 GKIYISTANSTILDCFT
-589 NCFRSSIGYDGAR
+589 SSIGYSGYIGSD
-602 DIQNSRYLEN
+602 QQCTYVLNSN
-612 TDNNPYEAYG
+612 NNPYTANGYIY
-622 FVNDIYFSTATLDVA
+622 DIYFTTAQVYIA
-637 SMSNFIVATSKVQ
+637 SMSNYIVSTSKVQ
-650 IDFNISFNFE
+650 IDFNLNFSFE
-660 TTASSNDSY
+660 TKASSNDTY
-669 SNINRLV
+669 TNLNRLV
-676 PISSFLLYTPD
+676 PISSFLQYSLKVDDP
-687 SSPTTFISFTNG
+687 PSFLSITNG
-699 TFTEYINMYFDSN
+699 TFTEYVNAYYDST
-712 DTLNQTNKFIYD
+712 DATNKTNKGRYN

-729 LCSGDD
+729 LYSGDD
-735 IITVNKAL
+735 IIRTYKANMNTSDV
-743 ITLNH
+743 IILNH
-748 RVLFAKYYSNENP
+748 RVLFAEYLATP
-761 DCNVTIING
+761 DSGCNVTFIDC

-775 NSIFVTI
+775 NSIFVSI

>member
-113 IATIG
+113 IATTG

-174 SNKHDFYTTFAA
+174 SNKHNFYTTFAA

-206 PYSASGFLTMSTT
+206 PYTASGFLTMSTT
-219 IGSIFISS
+219 IGSIFITS
-227 LSTISSIYITKSDFS
+227 LSTISSVYITKSDFS

-308 TTIDTLL
+308 TTKDTML

-337 GSGLGSLSNFTA
+337 DSGLAALSNFTT
-349 YNMFFFSSQLSTLS
+349 YSMFFFSSQLSTLS
-363 TSLGLNILTMSNS
+363 TSLGLNILTMSNT

-402 SLSLKS
+402 SLSLR
-408 TIVSLPYISTK
+408 
-419 QLVSTIVSLPYISTK
+419 STIVSLPYISTK
-434 QLLSTVISLNI
+434 QLLSTVISLNN

-452 STFSLENQIDFY
+452 STFSLQNQIGFY
-464 TDRSTFTNRFEST
+464 TDRSTFTQNVQST

-545 MNSAIYST
+545 MNPAIYST

-559 RTSTISSL
+559 RTSTISTL
-567 TYKSTIDGL
+567 TYISTFDGL
-576 GEIYTTTTNFTIP
+576 GEIYISTANSTILA
-589 NCFRSSIGYDGAR
+589 CFGSSIGYNGLR
-602 DIQNSRYLEN
+602 GSQNSRYLQN
-612 TDNNPYEAYG
+612 VDNNPYDIYG
-622 FVNDIYFSTATLDVA
+622 FFNDIYFSTATLDVG
-637 SMSNFIVATSKVQ
+637 SMSDFIVATSKVQ

-660 TTASSNDSY
+660 TTASSNESY

-699 TFTEYINMYFDSN
+699 TFTEYINMYYDSN
-712 DTLNQTNKFIYD
+712 DTLNKTNKFIYD

-729 LCSGDD
+729 LCSGGD

-748 RVLFAKYYSNENP
+748 RVLFAKYYSNANP
-761 DCNVTIING
+761 DCNVTIINC

>member
-82 GISMN
+82 GIAMN
-87 SSTLLGTTFLNID
+87 SSTLYGTTFLNID
-100 VSGAANISSSKIK
+100 VSGATTISSSKIK
-113 IATIG
+113 IATTG

-174 SNKHDFYTTFAA
+174 SNKHSFYTTFAA

-219 IGSIFISS
+219 VGSIFISS

-308 TTIDTLL
+308 TTIDTML
-315 STNTSIFI
+315 STNTNIFI

-337 GSGLGSLSNFTA
+337 DSGLAALSNFTT

-363 TSLGLNILTMSNS
+363 TSLGLNILTMSNT

-402 SLSLKS
+402 SLSLR
-408 TIVSLPYISTK
+408 
-419 QLVSTIVSLPYISTK
+419 STIVSLPYISTK
-434 QLLSTVISLNI
+434 QLLSTVISLNN

-452 STFSLENQIDFY
+452 STFSLQNQIGFY
-464 TDRSTFTNRFEST
+464 TDRSTFTQNVQST

-545 MNSAIYST
+545 MNPAIYST

-559 RTSTISSL
+559 RTSTISTL
-567 TYKSTIDGL
+567 TYISTFDGL
-576 GEIYTTTTNFTIP
+576 GEIYISTANSTILA
-589 NCFRSSIGYDGAR
+589 CFGSSIGYNGLR
-602 DIQNSRYLEN
+602 GSQNSRYLQN
-612 TDNNPYEAYG
+612 VDNNPYDIYG
-622 FVNDIYFSTATLDVA
+622 IFNDIYFSTATLDVG

-650 IDFNISFNFE
+650 IDFNISFNFA

-687 SSPTTFISFTNG
+687 ISPTTFVSFTNG
-699 TFTEYINMYFDSN
+699 TFTEYINMYYDSN
-712 DTLNQTNKFIYD
+712 DTLNKTNKFIYD

-729 LCSGDD
+729 LCSGGD

-748 RVLFAKYYSNENP
+748 RVLFAKYYSNANP
-761 DCNVTIING
+761 DCNVTIINC

>member
-100 VSGAANISSSKIK
+100 VSGATTISSSKIK
-113 IATIG
+113 IATTG

-174 SNKHDFYTTFAA
+174 SNKHSFYTTFAA

-206 PYSASGFLTMSTT
+206 PYTASGFLTMSTT
-219 IGSIFISS
+219 IGSIFITS
-227 LSTISSIYITKSDFS
+227 LSTISSVYITKSDFS

-308 TTIDTLL
+308 TTKDTML

-337 GSGLGSLSNFTA
+337 GVGLGSLSNFTA
-349 YNMFFFSSQLSTLS
+349 YNMLFFSSQLSTLS
-363 TSLGLNILTMSNS
+363 TSLGLNILTMSNT
-376 VTTSI
+376 VTTSL
-381 NNFNRSTVSTFN
+381 NNFNRSTISTFN

-402 SLSLKS
+402 SLSLR
-408 TIVSLPYISTK
+408 
-419 QLVSTIVSLPYISTK
+419 STIVSLPYISTK
-434 QLLSTVISLNI
+434 QLLSTVISLNN

-452 STFSLENQIDFY
+452 STFSLANQIGFY
-464 TDRSTFTNRFEST
+464 TDRSTFTQNVQST

-545 MNSAIYST
+545 MNPAIYST

-559 RTSTISSL
+559 RTSTISTL
-567 TYKSTIDGL
+567 TYISTFDGL
-576 GEIYTTTTNFTIP
+576 GEIYITTVNSTILA
-589 NCFRSSIGYDGAR
+589 CFRSSIGYNGAR
-602 DIQNSRYLEN
+602 GIQNSRYLQN
-612 TDNNPYEAYG
+612 VDNNPYDIYG
-622 FVNDIYFSTATLDVA
+622 FFNDIYFSTATLDVG

-699 TFTEYINMYFDSN
+699 TFTEYINMYYDSN
-712 DTLNQTNKFIYD
+712 DTLNKTNKFIYD

-729 LCSGDD
+729 LCSGGD

-743 ITLNH
+743 IKLNH
-748 RVLFAKYYSNENP
+748 RVLFAKYYSNGNP
-761 DCNVTIING
+761 DCNVTVINC

>member
-1 MAATSKSIDTDF
+1 MAAATKSIDTDF

-52 SLPVFNVIETS
+52 SLPVFNAIETS
-63 AAKYTATET
+63 ATKYIATET

-87 SSTLLGTTFLNID
+87 SSTLYGTTFLNID

-113 IATIG
+113 IATTG

-174 SNKHDFYTTFAA
+174 SNKHNFYTTLAA
-186 VSPLALSS
+186 VGPLAFSS

-206 PYSASGFLTMSTT
+206 PYSASGFLTMSTVA
-219 IGSIFISS
+219 GSIFISS
-227 LSTISSIYITKSDFS
+227 LSTISSIYVTTPDFS
-242 TGMLSLSTIEYLNH
+242 TGMLSISTIEYLNH
-256 STSVSTLVK
+256 STNVSTLVK

-302 TVTAVK
+302 TVTGVK
-308 TTIDTLL
+308 TTKDTML

-337 GSGLGSLSNFTA
+337 DSGLGALSNFTA
-349 YNMFFFSSQLSTLS
+349 YNILVFSTQLSTLS
-363 TSLGLNILTMSNS
+363 TSLGLNIFTMSNTVS
-376 VTTSI
+376 TSI
-381 NNFNRSTVSTFN
+381 NNFNQSTVSTFN
-393 QLGSLGYIS
+393 QLGSLGYVS
-402 SLSLKS
+402 SLSLTS

-419 QLVSTIVSLPYISTK
+419 KLVSTIG
-434 QLLSTVISLNI
+434 SLNI
-445 VSSQSLI
+445 VSSQSLL
-452 STFSLENQIDFY
+452 STFSLKNQLDFY
-464 TDRSTFTNRFEST
+464 TDRSTFTQNVQST

-489 TLTLQSTLQS
+489 SLTLQSTLQS
-499 TFIFNNYVN
+499 TFIFNNYIN
-508 SIALPSTTKS
+508 TSLASTSKG

-531 ISSFTPQG
+531 ISTFTPQG
-539 YIYTSN
+539 YVYSSN
-545 MNSAIYST
+545 LNSALYST

-559 RTSTISSL
+559 RTSTISTL
-567 TYKSTIDGL
+567 TYKSTFDTL
-576 GEIYTTTTNFTIP
+576 GQIYISTANSTILACFT
-589 NCFRSSIGYDGAR
+589 SSIGYNG
-602 DIQNSRYLEN
+602 SRGSDKGSTYIVN
-612 TDNNPYEAYG
+612 TTNNPYTAYG
-622 FVNDIYFSTATLDVA
+622 FINDIYFSTAQLNIT
-637 SMSNFIVATSKVQ
+637 SMSTFIVSTSKVQ
-650 IDFNISFNFE
+650 IDFNLSFYFP

-669 SNINRLV
+669 TNVNRLV
-676 PISSFLLYTPD
+676 PISSFLQYIPKLNDP
-687 SSPTTFISFTNG
+687 PSFLSLTNG
-699 TFTEYINMYFDSN
+699 TFTEYINMYYDSN
-712 DTLNQTNKFIYD
+712 DTTNQTNNSTYD

-729 LCSGDD
+729 LYSGDD
-735 IITVNKAL
+735 IIKTYGNF
-743 ITLNH
+743 ITLKH
-748 RVLFAKYYSNENP
+748 RVLFAKYYENVDP
-761 DCNVTIING
+761 ACNITYINC

>member
-113 IATIG
+113 IATTG

-174 SNKHDFYTTFAA
+174 SNKHSFYTTFAA

-206 PYSASGFLTMSTT
+206 PYTASGFLTMSTT
-219 IGSIFISS
+219 IGSIFITS
-227 LSTISSIYITKSDFS
+227 LSTISSVYITKSDFS

-308 TTIDTLL
+308 TTKDTML

-337 GSGLGSLSNFTA
+337 GVGLGSLSNFTA
-349 YNMFFFSSQLSTLS
+349 YNMLFFSSQLSTLS
-363 TSLGLNILTMSNS
+363 TSLGLNILTMSNT
-376 VTTSI
+376 VTTSL
-381 NNFNRSTVSTFN
+381 NNFNRSTISTFN

-402 SLSLKS
+402 SLSLR
-408 TIVSLPYISTK
+408 
-419 QLVSTIVSLPYISTK
+419 STIVSLPYISTK
-434 QLLSTVISLNI
+434 QLLSTVISLNN

-452 STFSLENQIDFY
+452 STFSLSNQIGFY
-464 TDRSTFTNRFEST
+464 TDRSTFTQNFQST

-489 TLTLQSTLQS
+489 TLTLLSTLQS

-545 MNSAIYST
+545 MNPAIYST

-559 RTSTISSL
+559 RTSTISTL
-567 TYKSTIDGL
+567 TYISTFDTLGKIYISTANSTIL
-576 GEIYTTTTNFTIP
+576 A
-589 NCFRSSIGYDGAR
+589 CFGSSIGYNGAR
-602 DIQNSRYLEN
+602 GIQNSRYLQN
-612 TDNNPYEAYG
+612 VDNNPYDIYG
-622 FVNDIYFSTATLDVA
+622 FFNDIYFSTATLDVA

-699 TFTEYINMYFDSN
+699 TFTEYINMYYDSN
-712 DTLNQTNKFIYD
+712 DTLNKTNKFIYD

-729 LCSGDD
+729 LCSGGD

-748 RVLFAKYYSNENP
+748 RVLFAKYYSNGNP
-761 DCNVTIING
+761 DCNVTVINC

>member
-113 IATIG
+113 IATTG

-174 SNKHDFYTTFAA
+174 SNKHSFYTTFAA

-206 PYSASGFLTMSTT
+206 PYTASGFLTMSTT
-219 IGSIFISS
+219 IGSIFITS
-227 LSTISSIYITKSDFS
+227 LSTISSVYITKSDFS

-308 TTIDTLL
+308 TTKDTML

-337 GSGLGSLSNFTA
+337 GGGLGSLSNFTA
-349 YNMFFFSSQLSTLS
+349 YNMLFFSSQLSTLS
-363 TSLGLNILTMSNS
+363 TSLGLNILTMSNT

-402 SLSLKS
+402 SLSLR
-408 TIVSLPYISTK
+408 
-419 QLVSTIVSLPYISTK
+419 STIVSLPYISTK

-452 STFSLENQIDFY
+452 STFSLPNQIGFY

-545 MNSAIYST
+545 MNPAIYST

-559 RTSTISSL
+559 RTSTISTL
-567 TYKSTIDGL
+567 TYISTFDTL
-576 GEIYTTTTNFTIP
+576 GEIYISTANSTILA
-589 NCFRSSIGYDGAR
+589 CFGSSIGYNGAR
-602 DIQNSRYLEN
+602 GNQNSRYLQN
-612 TDNNPYEAYG
+612 VDNNPYDIYG
-622 FVNDIYFSTATLDVA
+622 FFNDIYFSTATLDVA

-687 SSPTTFISFTNG
+687 SNPTTFISFTNG
-699 TFTEYINMYFDSN
+699 TFTEYINMYYDSN
-712 DTLNQTNKFIYD
+712 DTLNKTNKVIYD

-729 LCSGDD
+729 LCSGGD

-748 RVLFAKYYSNENP
+748 RVLFAKYYSNANP
-761 DCNVTIING
+761 DCNVTIINC

>member
-26 TKISSTKVLVADG
+26 TKISSTKDLVA
-39 NGGTFWAAPQLLG
+39 GGTFWAAPQLLG

-100 VSGAANISSSKIK
+100 VSGATTISSSKIK
-113 IATIG
+113 IATTG

-174 SNKHDFYTTFAA
+174 SNKHSFYTTFAA

-206 PYSASGFLTMSTT
+206 PYTASGFLTMSTT

-227 LSTISSIYITKSDFS
+227 LSTISSVYITKSDFS

-308 TTIDTLL
+308 TTKDTML

-337 GSGLGSLSNFTA
+337 GVGLGSLSNFTA
-349 YNMFFFSSQLSTLS
+349 YNMLFFSSQLSTLS
-363 TSLGLNILTMSNS
+363 TSLGLNILTMSNT
-376 VTTSI
+376 VTTSL
-381 NNFNRSTVSTFN
+381 NNFNRSTISTFN

-402 SLSLKS
+402 SLSLR
-408 TIVSLPYISTK
+408 
-419 QLVSTIVSLPYISTK
+419 STIVSLPYISTK
-434 QLLSTVISLNI
+434 QLLSTVISLNN

-452 STFSLENQIDFY
+452 STFSLQNQIGFY
-464 TDRSTFTNRFEST
+464 TDRSTFTQNVQST

-545 MNSAIYST
+545 MNPAIYST

-559 RTSTISSL
+559 RTSTISTL
-567 TYKSTIDGL
+567 TYISTFDGL
-576 GEIYTTTTNFTIP
+576 GEIYITTVNSTILA
-589 NCFRSSIGYDGAR
+589 CFRSSIGYNGAR
-602 DIQNSRYLEN
+602 GIQNSRYLQN
-612 TDNNPYEAYG
+612 VDNNPYDIYG
-622 FVNDIYFSTATLDVA
+622 FFNDIYFSTATLDVA

-687 SSPTTFISFTNG
+687 SNPTTFISFTNG
-699 TFTEYINMYFDSN
+699 TFTEYINMYYDSN
-712 DTLNQTNKFIYD
+712 DTLNKTNKFIYD

-729 LCSGDD
+729 LCSGGD

-743 ITLNH
+743 IELNH
-748 RVLFAKYYSNENP
+748 RVLFAKYYSNGNP
-761 DCNVTIING
+761 DCNVTVINC

>member
-100 VSGAANISSSKIK
+100 VSGATTISSSKIK
-113 IATIG
+113 IATTG

-174 SNKHDFYTTFAA
+174 SNKHSFYTTFAA

-206 PYSASGFLTMSTT
+206 PYTASGFLTMSTT
-219 IGSIFISS
+219 IGSIFITS
-227 LSTISSIYITKSDFS
+227 LSTISSVYITKSDFS

-308 TTIDTLL
+308 TTKDTML

-337 GSGLGSLSNFTA
+337 GVGLGSLSNFTA
-349 YNMFFFSSQLSTLS
+349 YNMLFFSSQLSTLS
-363 TSLGLNILTMSNS
+363 TSLGLNILTMSNT
-376 VTTSI
+376 VTTSL
-381 NNFNRSTVSTFN
+381 NNFNRSTISTFN

-402 SLSLKS
+402 SLSLR
-408 TIVSLPYISTK
+408 
-419 QLVSTIVSLPYISTK
+419 STIVSLPYISTK
-434 QLLSTVISLNI
+434 QLLSTVISLNN

-452 STFSLENQIDFY
+452 STFSLANQIGFY
-464 TDRSTFTNRFEST
+464 TDRSTFTQNVQST

-545 MNSAIYST
+545 MNPAIYST

-559 RTSTISSL
+559 RTSTISTL
-567 TYKSTIDGL
+567 TYISTFDGL
-576 GEIYTTTTNFTIP
+576 GEIYITTVNSTILA
-589 NCFRSSIGYDGAR
+589 CFRSSIGYNGAR
-602 DIQNSRYLEN
+602 GIQNSRYLQN
-612 TDNNPYEAYG
+612 VDNNPYDIYG
-622 FVNDIYFSTATLDVA
+622 FFNDIYFSTATLDVA

-660 TTASSNDSY
+660 TTASSNQSY
-669 SNINRLV
+669 ANINRLV

-687 SSPTTFISFTNG
+687 NSPTSFISFTNG
-699 TFTEYINMYFDSN
+699 TFTEYINMYYDSN
-712 DTLNQTNKFIYD
+712 DTLNKTNKVIYD

-729 LCSGDD
+729 LCSGGD

-743 ITLNH
+743 IELNH
-748 RVLFAKYYSNENP
+748 RVLFAKYYSNGNP
-761 DCNVTIING
+761 DCNVTVINC

>member
-87 SSTLLGTTFLNID
+87 SSTLFGTTFLNID
-100 VSGAANISSSKIK
+100 VSGTNNISSSKIK
-113 IATIG
+113 IATTG

-136 KTAPALSTGDLYF
+136 KISPALSTGDLYF

-156 SVQDPI
+156 SVQAPI

-174 SNKHDFYTTFAA
+174 SNNHNFYTTFAA

-206 PYSASGFLTMSTT
+206 PYTASGFLTMSTVA
-219 IGSIFISS
+219 GNIFITS
-227 LSTISSIYITKSDFS
+227 LSTISSNNITKSDFS
-242 TGMLSLSTIEYLNH
+242 TGMLSLSTTEYLNH
-256 STSVSTLVK
+256 STNVSTLVK

-280 TLARAFYVQMTTYFD
+280 TLARAFFVQMTTYFD

-308 TTIDTLL
+308 TTIDTML

-332 LSTFA
+332 LSTF
-337 GSGLGSLSNFTA
+337 GGGGLGLLSNFTA

-363 TSLGLNILTMSNS
+363 TSLGLNILTMSNT

-393 QLGSLGYIS
+393 QVGSLGYIS
-402 SLSLKS
+402 SLSLRS

-419 QLVSTIVSLPYISTK
+419 QLVSTIE
-434 QLLSTVISLNI
+434 SLNI
-445 VSSQSLI
+445 VSSQSLL
-452 STFSLENQIDFY
+452 STFSLKNQLDFY
-464 TDRSTFTNRFEST
+464 TDRSTFTQNVQST

-508 SIALPSTTKS
+508 SIALQSTTKS

-545 MNSAIYST
+545 MNPAIYST

-559 RTSTISSL
+559 KTSTISTL
-567 TYKSTIDGL
+567 TYISTFDTLGKIYISTANSTIL
-576 GEIYTTTTNFTIP
+576 A
-589 NCFRSSIGYDGAR
+589 CFRSSIGYDGLR
-602 DIQNSRYLEN
+602 GIQNSRYLQN
-612 TDNNPYEAYG
+612 VDNNPYDIYG
-622 FVNDIYFSTATLDVA
+622 YFNDIYFSTATLDVA

-650 IDFNISFNFE
+650 IDFNLSFNFE
-660 TTASSNDSY
+660 TTASSNESY

-676 PISSFLLYTPD
+676 PISSFLLYTPPND
-687 SSPTTFISFTNG
+687 STRFISLTNG
-699 TFTEYINMYFDSN
+699 TFTEYINIYYDSN
-712 DTLNQTNKFIYD
+712 DITNQTNKFIYD

-729 LCSGDD
+729 LYSGED

-743 ITLNH
+743 VTLNH
-748 RVLFAKYYSNENP
+748 RVLFAKYYLNIDP
-761 DCNVTIING
+761 DCNVTLINS

>member
-100 VSGAANISSSKIK
+100 VSGATTISSSKIK
-113 IATIG
+113 IATTG

-174 SNKHDFYTTFAA
+174 SNKHSFYTTFAA

-206 PYSASGFLTMSTT
+206 PYTASGFLTMSTT
-219 IGSIFISS
+219 IGSIFITS
-227 LSTISSIYITKSDFS
+227 LSTISSVYITKSDFS

-308 TTIDTLL
+308 TTKDTML

-337 GSGLGSLSNFTA
+337 GVGLGSLSNFTA
-349 YNMFFFSSQLSTLS
+349 YNMLFFSSQLSTLS
-363 TSLGLNILTMSNS
+363 TSLGLNILTMSNT
-376 VTTSI
+376 VTTSL

-402 SLSLKS
+402 SLSL
-408 TIVSLPYISTK
+408 T
-419 QLVSTIVSLPYISTK
+419 STIVSLPYISTK
-434 QLLSTVISLNI
+434 QLLSTVISLNN

-452 STFSLENQIDFY
+452 STFSLANQIGFY
-464 TDRSTFTNRFEST
+464 TDRSTFTQNVQST

-545 MNSAIYST
+545 MNPAIYST

-559 RTSTISSL
+559 RTSTISTL
-567 TYKSTIDGL
+567 TYISTFDTLGKIYISTANSTIL
-576 GEIYTTTTNFTIP
+576 A
-589 NCFRSSIGYDGAR
+589 CFGSSIGYNGAR
-602 DIQNSRYLEN
+602 GIQNSRYLQN
-612 TDNNPYEAYG
+612 VDNNPYDIYG
-622 FVNDIYFSTATLDVA
+622 FFNDIYFSTATLDVA

-699 TFTEYINMYFDSN
+699 TFTEYINMYYDSN
-712 DTLNQTNKFIYD
+712 DTLNKTNKFIYD

-729 LCSGDD
+729 LCSGGD

-748 RVLFAKYYSNENP
+748 RVLFAKYYSNANP
-761 DCNVTIING
+761 DCNVTIINC

>member
-113 IATIG
+113 IATTG

-174 SNKHDFYTTFAA
+174 SNKHNFYTTFAA

-206 PYSASGFLTMSTT
+206 PYTASGFLTMSTT
-219 IGSIFISS
+219 IGSIFITS
-227 LSTISSIYITKSDFS
+227 LSTISSVYITKSDFS

-308 TTIDTLL
+308 TTKDTML

-349 YNMFFFSSQLSTLS
+349 YNMLFFSSQLSTLS
-363 TSLGLNILTMSNS
+363 TSLGLNILTMSNT
-376 VTTSI
+376 VTTSL

-402 SLSLKS
+402 SLSLR
-408 TIVSLPYISTK
+408 
-419 QLVSTIVSLPYISTK
+419 STIVSLPYISTK
-434 QLLSTVISLNI
+434 QLLSTVISLNN

-452 STFSLENQIDFY
+452 STFSLQNQIGFY
-464 TDRSTFTNRFEST
+464 TDRSTFTQNVQST

-489 TLTLQSTLQS
+489 TLTLHSTLQS

-545 MNSAIYST
+545 MNPAIYST

-559 RTSTISSL
+559 RTSTISTL
-567 TYKSTIDGL
+567 TYISTFDGL
-576 GEIYTTTTNFTIP
+576 GEIYISTANSTILA
-589 NCFRSSIGYDGAR
+589 CFGSSIGYNGAR
-602 DIQNSRYLEN
+602 GNQNSRYLQN
-612 TDNNPYEAYG
+612 VDNNPYDIYG
-622 FVNDIYFSTATLDVA
+622 FFNDIYFSTATLDVA

-699 TFTEYINMYFDSN
+699 TFTEYINMYYDSN
-712 DTLNQTNKFIYD
+712 DTLNKTNKVIYD

-729 LCSGDD
+729 LCSGGD

-748 RVLFAKYYSNENP
+748 RVLFAKYYSNGNP
-761 DCNVTIING
+761 DCNVTVINC